1 VALPERVPGFVVE
14 AGRAVGHDLPSLDVR
29 QSLAPWSTVIGG
41 RGPFFVRL
49 QGADPAAIAHVQR
62 LARLGDLWLEAPL
75 PSVDEA
81 LDLVVAGATRLVVPM
96 GGDDDLVEALGPAAL
111 IDWDGRLPWPEV
123 EAAALGHGVPVLARR
138 PPPEGAACD
147 AFVLDEGKTPG
158 SLALRRV
165 ASAPEAP
172 ESTDDDGDAG
182 GEGDAGDGDDGD
194 VAAGDGRKTDV
205 AGRAGAFGLRDPS
218 TAGGDGAR

>member
-1 VALPERVPGFVVE
+1 ME

-29 QSLAPWSTVIGG
+29 QSLAPWSTAIGG

-62 LARLGDLWLEAPL
+62 LARLGELWLEAPV

-81 LDLVVAGATRLVVPM
+81 LDLVVAGAARLAAPM
-96 GGDDDLVEALGPAAL
+96 GGADDLVEALGPSAL
-111 IDWDGRLPWPEV
+111 IDWDGRLPWADV

-147 AFVLDEGKTPG
+147 AFLLEEGRTPG
-158 SLALRRV
+158 RLALRRV
-165 ASAPEAP
+165 ASAPDAP
-172 ESTDDDGDAG
+172 EPDDDGEG
-182 GEGDAGDGDDGD
+182 GDAGDNGDDEGD
-194 VAAGDGRKTDV
+194 AVGSAGPTGEAA
-205 AGRAGAFGLRDPS
+205 RDDAPS
-218 TAGGDGAR
+218 AGGGGTR